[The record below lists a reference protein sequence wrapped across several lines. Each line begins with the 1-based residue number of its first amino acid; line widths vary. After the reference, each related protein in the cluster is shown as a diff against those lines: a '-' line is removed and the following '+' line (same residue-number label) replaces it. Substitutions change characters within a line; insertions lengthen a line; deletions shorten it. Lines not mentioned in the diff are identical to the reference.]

1 MSIEVSL
8 HQAGPIPLDVDFDC
22 GAGELLALIGP
33 SGAGKSTVLRA
44 IAGLMRPSDGRVACD
59 GALWFDSETRVF
71 RPPRHRRVGFVF
83 QDYAL
88 FPHLSAQSNV
98 MVALRHVP
106 AARRAER
113 ARELLSLVNLAGL
126 ESRKPGAL
134 SGGQCQRVALARAL
148 ARDPA
153 VLLLDEPFSAV
164 DQMTRQRLQRELAN
178 LRSSVRVPMILVTHD
193 ITEAAA
199 LADSICV
206 LHHGS
211 ALQRASPEDV
221 RRRPA
226 SPQVARLMG
235 QTNIFSGRLTRPAR
249 SGEPGRL
256 EWATRSLEIAET
268 GPFEAGDDVD
278 WMIPNSHILLHRRTR
293 PSRGER
299 ENPVAGRVVE
309 ITPLG
314 EVVAVTMSVADASD
328 QRLNFTIA
336 AHTAQR
342 NDLRS
347 GANVAV
353 SLLADGLHLMAPERC

>member
-1 MSIEVSL
+1 MSIDVRL
-8 HQAGPIPLDVDFDC
+8 HQSGPIPLDAEFDC

-44 IAGLMRPSDGRVACD
+44 IAGLMRPTGGRVVCD
-59 GALWFDSETRVF
+59 GDVWFDGAGRVF
-71 RPPRHRRVGFVF
+71 RPPRQRRVGFVF

-88 FPHLSAQSNV
+88 FPHLSAERNV
-98 MVALRHVP
+98 MVALTHVP

-113 ARELLSLVNLAGL
+113 ARDLLSLVNLAGL
-126 ESRKPGAL
+126 ETRKPGAL

-164 DQMTRQRLQRELAN
+164 DQMTRQRLQRELAH
-178 LRSSVRVPMILVTHD
+178 LRMSVRVPMILVTHD

-211 ALQRASPEDV
+211 TLQRASPEDL
-221 RRRPA
+221 RRRPV

-235 QTNIFSGRLTRPAR
+235 QTNIFSGRLTKPAR
-249 SGEPGRL
+249 GGEPGWL
-256 EWATRSLEIAET
+256 EWGAKSLEIAAT
-268 GPFEAGDDVD
+268 GPFEAGDRVD
-278 WMIPNSHILLHRRTR
+278 WMIPSSHILLHRRER

-299 ENPVAGRVVE
+299 ENPVAGRVIDV
-309 ITPLG
+309 TPLG
-314 EVVAVTMSVADASD
+314 EVVAVSMCVADASD
-328 QRLNFTIA
+328 ERVNFTTA
-336 AHTAQR
+336 AHAAKR
-342 NDLRS
+342 NDLRP
-347 GANVAV
+347 GADVVV
-353 SLLADGLHLMAPERC
+353 SLLADGLHLMVPEG

>member
-8 HQAGPIPLDVDFDC
+8 HQAGPIPLDVSFDC
-22 GAGELLALIGP
+22 GAGELLTLIGP

-44 IAGLMRPSDGRVACD
+44 IAGLIRPSSGRVVCD
-59 GALWFDSETRVF
+59 GALWFDSDKQVF
-71 RPPRHRRVGFVF
+71 RSPRQRGVGFVF

-88 FPHLSAQSNV
+88 FPHLSAEGNV
-98 MVALRHVP
+98 MVALRHLP
-106 AARRAER
+106 ASRRAER

-126 ESRKPGAL
+126 EDRKPGAL

-211 ALQRASPEDV
+211 SLQRAAPEDV
-221 RRRPA
+221 RLRPV

-235 QTNIFSGRLTRPAR
+235 QTNIFSGRLIGPAR
-249 SGEPGRL
+249 GGESGRL
-256 EWATRSLEIAET
+256 EWGTRCLEINET
-268 GPFEAGDDVD
+268 GSFQAGDDVD

-299 ENPVAGRVVE
+299 ENPVTGRIHEV
-309 ITPLG
+309 TPLG
-314 EVVAVTMSVADASD
+314 EVTAVTMAVADASD
-328 QRLNFTIA
+328 QRLNFTVA
-336 AHTAQR
+336 AHTAKR
-342 NDLRS
+342 NDLRA
-347 GANVAV
+347 GADVAV
-353 SLLADGLHLMAPERC
+353 SLLADGLHLMMPEG

>member
-8 HQAGPIPLDVDFDC
+8 HQAGPIPLDVSFDC

-44 IAGLMRPSDGRVACD
+44 IAGLLRPSGGRVACD

-71 RPPRHRRVGFVF
+71 RPPRQRRVGFVF

-88 FPHLSAQSNV
+88 FPHLSAQSNI

-106 AARRAER
+106 ATRRVER
-113 ARELLSLVNLAGL
+113 AQELLSLVNLAGL
-126 ESRKPGAL
+126 EKRKPGAL

-226 SPQVARLMG
+226 SAQVARLMG
-235 QTNIFSGRLTRPAR
+235 QTNIFSGRLIRPAR

-256 EWATRSLEIAET
+256 EWGARCLEIAET
-268 GPFEAGDDVD
+268 GAFEAGDDVD
-278 WMIPNSHILLHRRTR
+278 WMIPNSHILLHRRAR

-299 ENPVAGRVVE
+299 ENPVTGRVDE

-314 EVVAVTMSVADASD
+314 EVTAVTMSVADVSD
-328 QRLNFTIA
+328 QQLNFTVA
-336 AHTAQR
+336 AHTAKR

-347 GANVAV
+347 GADVAV
-353 SLLADGLHLMAPERC
+353 SLLADGLHLMALEG